1 MAEKTERMEDRI
13 VLRSDPEFIAR
24 VQRVADERF
33 GTNRSLLVRKAIERL
48 IEPIEAELDQ
58 DAPRD
63 KAAA

>member
-33 GTNRSLLVRKAIERL
+33 GTNRSLLVRRAIERL
-48 IEPIEAELDQ
+48 IEPIEVELAER
-58 DAPRD
+58 DANELQ
-63 KAAA
+63 AA